1 MPRGWYLA
9 ALLVARSLASMLHGA
24 KWLNVSFGT
33 SPQFLVLYRRRDQSK
48 VMVEATS
55 TSNGWNYDEKSRR
68 VYSVRK
74 LARSTYN
81 GWLS

>member
-24 KWLNVSFGT
+24 KWLYVSFGT
-33 SPQFLVLYRRRDQSK
+33 SPQFLVLYRRRHQSK
-48 VMVEATS
+48 VMEEATS
-55 TSNGWNYDEKSRR
+55 TMELYDEKRRR